1 MENTVQAWVKE
12 LKQALGNNLV
22 SVILYGCV
30 VNTSAVVCRTN
41 LTSWIPCN
49 TTGQRRFFATVP
61 MLLDKDHSVAQE
73 LITSNA

>member
-41 LTSWIPCN
+41 LTIWIPCN
-49 TTGQRRFFATVP
+49 TTGQG
-61 MLLDKDHSVAQE
+61 
-73 LITSNA
+73 